1 MGHNDLCRARC
12 NSLGSQA
19 SLRALSS
26 WTNASLLALSFGERR
41 SKHRPPKENARRP
54 VRFPQ
59 QNGGITHPLSQP
71 RKPLLT
77 KYRGRLRGRRHRGC
91 FLRRSL
97 RLARLVETQSRNRA
111 LRLHRCLR
119 TIPKFPSS
127 TGMPRCRRP
136 SGIKGAKCALPFSL
150 FIGTDAWVL
159 FIICRPVV
167 QQVQEKVFSSDAFQ
181 DLDLH
186 PHLVSISQ
194 WFVWSTLM
202 CLFIQHV
209 CEMRVLGRK
218 TREWVFLLQ
227 VTRRSSGC

>member
-1 MGHNDLCRARC
+1 M
-12 NSLGSQA
+12 
-19 SLRALSS
+19 
-26 WTNASLLALSFGERR
+26 
-41 SKHRPPKENARRP
+41 
-54 VRFPQ
+54 RFPQ

-71 RKPLLT
+71 RKPLLK

-119 TIPKFPSS
+119 TILKFPSS

-136 SGIKGAKCALPFSL
+136 SGIKAAKCALPFSL

-194 WFVWSTLM
+194 CFVWSTLLM

-209 CEMRVLGRK
+209 CEMRVRGRK
-218 TREWVFLLQ
+218 TREWVFVRQ
-227 VTRRSSGC
+227 ATRRSSGC